1 MGAGAPI
8 SWMERQTDQLID
20 GQTYPRVVCKLK
32 QVTRGHNIVTDG
44 WAGAATSHPHP
55 TPHPAPLPTQSLK
68 QKDSKTIVS
77 LLFDSCSRMDGWT
90 DQRTD

>member
-44 WAGAATSHPHP
+44 WAGAPNPNPHLKPSQPKHILKKYLPGVQSGLGKSIKLLLSDASSH
-55 TPHPAPLPTQSLK
+55 
-68 QKDSKTIVS
+68 
-77 LLFDSCSRMDGWT
+77 
-90 DQRTD
+90 